1 MANESTTIF
10 KTPTASDPVLAEV
23 VRRLVEAYRPERV
36 YLFGSVARGDAGPDS
51 DYDLLVVVPD
61 DSPPERRRSRL
72 AYEVL
77 RGTGTAADVLVCT
90 RSYFEQR
97 RLLKASL
104 PGTVLREGVALHG
117 A

>member
-1 MANESTTIF
+1 MANEGAISRI
-10 KTPTASDPVLAEV
+10 PAANDPILAEL
-23 VRRLVEAYRPERV
+23 VRRIVEAYRPELL

-61 DSPPERRRSRL
+61 DAPPERRRSRL

-77 RGTGTAADVLVCT
+77 RGTGTSADVLVCT

-97 RLLKASL
+97 RMLKASL
-104 PGTVLREGVALHG
+104 PGTVLREGRALLG